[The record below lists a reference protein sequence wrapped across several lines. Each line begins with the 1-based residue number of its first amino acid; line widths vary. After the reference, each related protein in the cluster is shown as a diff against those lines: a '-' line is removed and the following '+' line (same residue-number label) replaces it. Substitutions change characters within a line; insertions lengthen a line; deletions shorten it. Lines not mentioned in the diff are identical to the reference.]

1 MGDPERLREL
11 YDQVLEDDEV
21 VGLMVGTRP
30 DCLQE
35 TVLDLLASYR
45 ERTYFWLEV
54 GIQSIDDGHLDWMGR
69 GHDNRCTVSALE
81 RARKRGIGVCG
92 HFIFGLPGE
101 GRDHVR
107 RTAEFV
113 NDMGLEGVKIHLL
126 HVVEGTELQRRYLA
140 GEVQLLQQE
149 EYVDRVCDFLERLSP
164 GVIIHRLTGDGGAGL
179 VAPAWSAGKSRV
191 LQAIEEELV
200 RRESWQGCLK
210 ALWTKRAVTS
220 GFAP

>member
-35 TVLDLLASYR
+35 PVMELLESYR
-45 ERTYFWLEV
+45 QRTYFWLEV
-54 GIQSIDDGHLDWMGR
+54 GIQSLDDSQLAWMRR
-69 GHDNRCTVSALE
+69 GHDSRCTISALE
-81 RARKRGIGVCG
+81 RAKKRGIRVCG
-92 HFIFGLPGE
+92 HFIFGFPGE
-101 GRDHVR
+101 RRDHGR

-113 NDMGLEGVKIHLL
+113 NDMGIEGVKIHLL

-149 EYVDRVCDFLERLSP
+149 EYVGRVCDFLEWLSP

-179 VAPAWSAGKSRV
+179 VAPAWSASKARV
-191 LQAIEEELV
+191 LQSIEEELAS
-200 RRESWQGCLK
+200 RDGWQGCLATPLK
-210 ALWTKRAVTS
+210 DETR
-220 GFAP
+220 G